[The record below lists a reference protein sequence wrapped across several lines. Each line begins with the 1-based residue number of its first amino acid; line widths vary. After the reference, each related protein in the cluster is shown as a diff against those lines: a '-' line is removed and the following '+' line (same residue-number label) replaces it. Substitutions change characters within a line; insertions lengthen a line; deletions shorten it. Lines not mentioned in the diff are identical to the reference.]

1 MKKSTMNLQEARE
14 LGGRVAKL
22 VHSGE
27 TEGAMA
33 LLSPILTQ
41 RVKFPLLGEM
51 GKKIGEGPLETTNA
65 FLPHIAA
72 TEAEGGWPIIGMALN
87 AQLGR
92 DLAGAMARSRGFI
105 IEGDVWYCADILGE
119 RVPGPGLLTN
129 FEPVFNILKTWRGDE
144 NRWVRRTVGIATH
157 YWAKR
162 AKGNPKMIDQVK
174 QMLNLLAPMFTE
186 WEIDVVKGVG
196 WGFKTIGQY
205 YPELLTDF
213 LATDIVPAE
222 RKHRAIML
230 RKALKFLTPE
240 QRARATGGLD
250 S

>member
-14 LGGRVAKL
+14 LGAQAAAY
-22 VHSGE
+22 VHAGE
-27 TEGAMA
+27 TGGAMD
-33 LLSPILTQ
+33 LLSLILAQ
-41 RVKFPLLGEM
+41 RVKFPFLGEI

-72 TEAEGGWPIIGMALN
+72 TKAEGGWPIIGMALN

-119 RVPGPGLLTN
+119 RVPGPGLLAN
-129 FEPVFNILKTWRGDE
+129 FEPVYNVLKSWRKDE

-162 AKGNPKMIDQVK
+162 TEGNAEMIDQVK

-230 RKALKFLTPE
+230 QKAIKFLNAE
-240 QRARATGGLD
+240 QRAHATGGLD